1 MIENNNKKN
10 NYNQAVE
17 ESLKRQAELEKYAL
31 ENLSFSYISGSRLYG
46 TNISSSDTDI
56 RGVFLHSIDKVFSI
70 LKEDDITEV
79 TFTGD
84 NDQVFFEFKSFAA
97 MLREQKPNAIEA
109 LWIPENNILQD
120 SGLYY
125 DLRNNKEEFT
135 SHFSLEKMLGFAASQ
150 FKMAQRFEKKHF
162 DKEMKE
168 PLRQDFL
175 KILSNPQNINF
186 GNLGFP
192 IENTC
197 AVKAQ
202 ENPNL
207 YYLYSSEHIDNKN
220 HSWITEDN
228 NFLFVRNKTLE
239 DKPILAIVEFQSED
253 FKQAFLSFKNFT
265 AWKENGNMEKL
276 LISENIGYQ
285 PKPMMHALRNLYMAN
300 EFIDTGKIVLMRKEH
315 MFLKDIRAGI
325 FSLDECKNFYNE
337 LNNQIKS
344 KRESFKLQEFNNK
357 LITEILRD
365 HYLEHFNLV
374 SKNIYK
380 NKNKL

>member
-10 NYNQAVE
+10 NYNSAVE

-46 TNISSSDTDI
+46 TNIPSSDTDI
-56 RGVFLHSIDKVFSI
+56 RGVFLHSIDKIFSI

-84 NDQVFFEFKSFAA
+84 NDQVFFEFKSFAT
-97 MLREQKPNAIEA
+97 MIREQKPNAIEA
-109 LWIPENNILQD
+109 LWVPENNIIQD
-120 SGLYY
+120 SSLYY

-168 PLRQDFL
+168 PLRKDFL

-197 AVKAQ
+197 AVKEQ

-228 NFLFVRNKTLE
+228 NFLFVRNKTLK
-239 DKPILAIVEFQSED
+239 DKPIIAVVEFQLED
-253 FKQAFLSFKNFT
+253 FKQALLSFKNFN

-344 KRESFKLQEFNNK
+344 KRESFKLQDFNNK

-365 HYLEHFNLV
+365 HYLDHFNLV

-380 NKNKL
+380 NKNKP

>member
-1 MIENNNKKN
+1 MIEKNKN
-10 NYNQAVE
+10 NYNPAVE

-46 TNISSSDTDI
+46 TNISFSDTDI

-84 NDQVFFEFKSFAA
+84 NDQVFFEFKSFAS

-109 LWIPENNILQD
+109 LWVSENNIIQD
-120 SGLYY
+120 SSLYY

-239 DKPILAIVEFQSED
+239 DKPILAVVEFQSED

-344 KRESFKLQEFNNK
+344 KREFFKLKEFNNK

-380 NKNKL
+380 NKNKP

>member
-1 MIENNNKKN
+1 MIEKNKN
-10 NYNQAVE
+10 NYNPAVE

-56 RGVFLHSIDKVFSI
+56 RGVFLHSIDKIFSI

-84 NDQVFFEFKSFAA
+84 NDQVFFEFKSFAS

-109 LWIPENNILQD
+109 LWVSENNIIQD
-120 SGLYY
+120 SSLYY

-135 SHFSLEKMLGFAASQ
+135 SHFSLERMLGFAASQ

-162 DKEMKE
+162 DKAMKE
-168 PLRQDFL
+168 PLRKDFL

-186 GNLGFP
+186 GNIGFP

-197 AVKAQ
+197 AVKKQ
-202 ENPNL
+202 ENPNV

-239 DKPILAIVEFQSED
+239 DKPILAVVEFQSED

>member
-17 ESLKRQAELEKYAL
+17 ESLKRQVELEKYAL

>member
-1 MIENNNKKN
+1 
-10 NYNQAVE
+10 
-17 ESLKRQAELEKYAL
+17 
-31 ENLSFSYISGSRLYG
+31 
-46 TNISSSDTDI
+46 
-56 RGVFLHSIDKVFSI
+56 
-70 LKEDDITEV
+70 
-79 TFTGD
+79 
-84 NDQVFFEFKSFAA
+84 
-97 MLREQKPNAIEA
+97 
-109 LWIPENNILQD
+109 
-120 SGLYY
+120 
-125 DLRNNKEEFT
+125 
-135 SHFSLEKMLGFAASQ
+135 MLGFAASQ

-162 DKEMKE
+162 DKAMKE

-186 GNLGFP
+186 GNIGFP

-197 AVKAQ
+197 AVKEQ
-202 ENPNL
+202 KNPNV

-228 NFLFVRNKTLE
+228 NFLFVRNKTLK
-239 DKPILAIVEFQSED
+239 DKPILAVVEFQSED
-253 FKQAFLSFKNFT
+253 FKQALLSFKNFT

-276 LISENIGYQ
+276 LISKNIGYQ

-344 KRESFKLQEFNNK
+344 KREFFKLKEFNNK

-365 HYLEHFNLV
+365 HYLDHFNLV

-380 NKNKL
+380 NKNKP

>member
-10 NYNQAVE
+10 NYNSAVE

-46 TNISSSDTDI
+46 TNIPSSDTDI
-56 RGVFLHSIDKVFSI
+56 RGVFLHNIDKVFSI

-97 MLREQKPNAIEA
+97 MIREQKPNAIEA
-109 LWIPENNILQD
+109 LWVPENNIIQD
-120 SGLYY
+120 SSLYY

-168 PLRQDFL
+168 PLRKDFL

-186 GNLGFP
+186 GNIGFP

-197 AVKAQ
+197 AVKEQ

-228 NFLFVRNKTLE
+228 NFLFVRNKTLK
-239 DKPILAIVEFQSED
+239 DKPIIAVVEFQSED
-253 FKQAFLSFKNFT
+253 FKQALLSFKNFN

-365 HYLEHFNLV
+365 HYLDHFNLV

-380 NKNKL
+380 NKNKP

>member
-17 ESLKRQAELEKYAL
+17 ESLKRQVELEKYAL

-46 TNISSSDTDI
+46 TNISFSDTDI

>member
-17 ESLKRQAELEKYAL
+17 ESLKRQVELEKYAL

-56 RGVFLHSIDKVFSI
+56 RGVFLHSIDKIFSI

-197 AVKAQ
+197 AVKEQ
-202 ENPNL
+202 ENPNV

-325 FSLDECKNFYNE
+325 FSLNECKNFYNE

>member
-1 MIENNNKKN
+1 MIEKNKN
-10 NYNQAVE
+10 NYNPAVE

-56 RGVFLHSIDKVFSI
+56 RGVFLHSIDKIFSI

-109 LWIPENNILQD
+109 LWVSENNIIQD
-120 SGLYY
+120 SSLYY

-135 SHFSLEKMLGFAASQ
+135 SHFSLERMLGFAASQ

-162 DKEMKE
+162 DKAMKE
-168 PLRQDFL
+168 PLRKDFL

-186 GNLGFP
+186 GNIGFP

-197 AVKAQ
+197 AVKEQ
-202 ENPNL
+202 ENPNV

-239 DKPILAIVEFQSED
+239 DKPILAVVEFQSED